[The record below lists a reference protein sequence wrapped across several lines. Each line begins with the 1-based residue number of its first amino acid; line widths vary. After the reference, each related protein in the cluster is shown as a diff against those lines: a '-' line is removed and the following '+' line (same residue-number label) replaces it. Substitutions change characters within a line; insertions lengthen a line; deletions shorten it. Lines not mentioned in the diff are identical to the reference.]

1 MFGGVYRG
9 PVGSNQH
16 HRHKKSEVV
25 AALFVVGTG
34 DYSHLEPS
42 FQLEQPR
49 VSGQQIVRTY

>member
-1 MFGGVYRG
+1 MVVFTGDLLEAISIKGTR
-9 PVGSNQH
+9 
-16 HRHKKSEVV
+16 RV